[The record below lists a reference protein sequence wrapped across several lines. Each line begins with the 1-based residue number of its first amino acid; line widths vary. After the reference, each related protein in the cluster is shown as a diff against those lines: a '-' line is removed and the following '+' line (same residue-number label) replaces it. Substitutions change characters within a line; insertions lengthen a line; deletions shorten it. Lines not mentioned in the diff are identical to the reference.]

1 MDGALAHSS
10 TGILSWCTD
19 LVAFHTGYCL
29 PSALRVPKMLH
40 ISTEMKTHRA
50 SGQCCSDLTNEQA
63 VFEEKSLDRIREP
76 SHRSYFEWRGKK
88 VN

>member
-1 MDGALAHSS
+1 
-10 TGILSWCTD
+10 
-19 LVAFHTGYCL
+19 
-29 PSALRVPKMLH
+29 MLH

-88 VN
+88 VNLVIVCLLKIIKTNLY